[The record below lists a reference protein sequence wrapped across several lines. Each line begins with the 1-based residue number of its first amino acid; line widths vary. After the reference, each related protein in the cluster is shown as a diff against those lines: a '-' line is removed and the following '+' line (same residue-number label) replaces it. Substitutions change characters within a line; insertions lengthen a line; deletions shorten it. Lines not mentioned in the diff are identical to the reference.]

1 MLIFQIKRII
11 STEKWLN
18 YVVTFFF
25 FCKNAKNLGR
35 SDAKRRKKED
45 GLTKICDIIL
55 HEFKQKIRAHELE
68 SLLGIGSLNSYLD

>member
-1 MLIFQIKRII
+1 MVKLRR
-11 STEKWLN
+11 
-18 YVVTFFF
+18 YF
-25 FCKNAKNLGR
+25 FCCCENAKNLGR

-45 GLTKICDIIL
+45 GLTKVCDIML